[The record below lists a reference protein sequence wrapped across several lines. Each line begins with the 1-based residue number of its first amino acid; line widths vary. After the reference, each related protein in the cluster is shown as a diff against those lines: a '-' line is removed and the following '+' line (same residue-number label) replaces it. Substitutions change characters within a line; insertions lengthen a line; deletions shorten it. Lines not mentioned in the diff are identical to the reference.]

1 MGRARG
7 FASLIAFIV
16 ALSLL
21 PVAAHAAGRDAT
33 PRTAVVC
40 AFGPEW
46 TALRRFVVRP
56 RETSVNGV
64 RFVTGEI
71 EGRPVV
77 LFQSGVSMVNAAMT
91 TQLALDRFHI
101 RRIVFSGIAGG
112 VDPALNIGDVVA
124 PDRWAQY
131 LESVFARADGAGFTP
146 PDFPEYR
153 SGLSNF
159 GMIYPHAPAVLREG
173 DAAVERKLWF
183 EADDRLLETARRIAP
198 KVVLQRCVSG
208 ACLSARPKV
217 IIGGSGVSA
226 SVFMDNAAF
235 RDYLAKAFGAEA
247 VDMESA
253 AVAQVAYANKTP
265 FIAFRSLS
273 DLAGGQAG
281 EKQVGTF
288 MRLASENSAEVVKA
302 FVGALP

>member
-1 MGRARG
+1 MSLPSVV
-7 FASLIAFIV
+7 AS
-16 ALSLL
+16 
-21 PVAAHAAGRDAT
+21 AAERDAA

-46 TALRRFVVRP
+46 TALRRFVVHP

-112 VDPALNIGDVVA
+112 VDPALSIGDVVA

-131 LESVFARADGAGFTP
+131 LESSFARANGAGFAP

-153 SGLSNF
+153 SGLANF
-159 GMIYPHAPAVLREG
+159 GMIYPHAPAVLRSG
-173 DAAVERKLWF
+173 DESPERKLWF
-183 EADDRLLETARRIAP
+183 EADDQLLATARRIAP
-198 KVVLQRCVSG
+198 KVVLARCVAD
-208 ACLSARPKV
+208 ACLAARPKV
-217 IIGGSGVSA
+217 VVGGSAVSA

-235 RDYLAKAFGAEA
+235 RDYLAKTFGAEA
-247 VDMESA
+247 VDMETA
-253 AVAQVAYANKTP
+253 AVAQVAYANRTP

-281 EKQVGTF
+281 DNQVGTF

-302 FVGALP
+302 FIAALP